1 MKCGGNV
8 NTRRKAGDG
17 LKIDMNIN
25 QKLHAMALRDIK
37 TWDEEAQMEWAEL
50 AAVLQ
55 FERSDVA
62 PNRMSAELQAYQILR
77 GKP

>member
-1 MKCGGNV
+1 MD
-8 NTRRKAGDG
+8 T
-17 LKIDMNIN
+17 N
-25 QKLHAMALRDIK
+25 QKLHALAIRDIK

-62 PNRMSAELQAYQILR
+62 PDRTSAELQAYQILR